1 MRILLVALLAL
12 AACGST
18 EKKNDDTARA
28 ETPPAPKLKH
38 YRAWCKREQKYL
50 GDWDTDRSKAEAL
63 RRSHTR
69 PTMFPHHIVRIQIV
83 RR

>member
-1 MRILLVALLAL
+1 MRILLVTLLAL

-18 EKKNDDTARA
+18 EEKND

-38 YRAWCKREQKYL
+38 YRAWCNSEKKFL
-50 GDWDTDRSKAEAL
+50 GDWNTDRSKAEAL
-63 RRSHTR
+63 RRRHNK